1 MLVQS
6 CDVPYE
12 AHFFVAQVN
21 ATEKDKT
28 QQAKLRKR
36 SLALLGVELAEKKL
50 ATSAALRGEYQ
61 KRASNNIRGS
71 DILKKHQMLWSY
83 VGGPK
88 PEFLIN
94 PDTATLDDARK
105 CAQVLQKMPVD
116 EQQAPDGLS
125 AC

>member
-50 ATSAALRGEYQ
+50 ATSAALRGEYEN
-61 KRASNNIRGS
+61 RASNNIRGS
-71 DILKKHQMLWSY
+71 DILKKHQVLWTH
-83 VGGPK
+83 VGGPI
-88 PEFLIN
+88 PDDCIN
-94 PDTATLDDARK
+94 PDNSIIDKARE
-105 CAQVLQKMPVD
+105 CAQVLQRMTEGD
-116 EQQAPDGLS
+116 QQAPDGLLD
-125 AC
+125 C